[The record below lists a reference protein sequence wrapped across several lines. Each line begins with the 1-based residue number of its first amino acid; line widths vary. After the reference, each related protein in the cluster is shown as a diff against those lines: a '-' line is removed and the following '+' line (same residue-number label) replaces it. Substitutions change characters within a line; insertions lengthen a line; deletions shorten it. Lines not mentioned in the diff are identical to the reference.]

1 MSNSNIAYS
10 KDIIKQVSENMDM
23 DYKTVK
29 NVFDSIFSYAN
40 HLMKEEETTTIYL
53 SQLGYVYAYRGI
65 LRYKGKFAEKRI
77 EKYGEDP
84 SSRKSINK
92 IKFLDKE
99 LEKVK
104 GFSKHKTIPVLR
116 SKKLT
121 KNMSFEELE
130 NFQNNEAE
138 NKKHRKS
145 IY

>member
-1 MSNSNIAYS
+1 MSESNIAYS
-10 KDIIKQVSENMDM
+10 KDIIKEVSEKMDM
-23 DYKTVK
+23 DHKTVK
-29 NVFDSIFSYAN
+29 NVFDSIFAYAN
-40 HLMKEEETTTIYL
+40 HLMKEEEVTTIYL

-65 LRYKGKFAEKRI
+65 LRYKAKDAQKRI
-77 EKYGEDP
+77 EKHGEDP
-84 SSRKSINK
+84 SSRKMINK
-92 IKFLDKE
+92 MKFLDKE

-138 NKKHRKS
+138 DKKHRKG